1 MAVVTGNPCQLMLA
15 APELKQLGVLLV
27 TGEADLRPSLGR
39 FVMKGHQPSY
49 PLATPSGHMGFTGAM
64 AGFAPPMRRGL
75 WGDLLEELGMG
86 SGTKIFRQIG
96 MASHTDLRP
105 DISTL
110 LLLRRGRRLLPL
122 HKTPSHHRSNE
133 C

>member
-1 MAVVTGNPCQLMLA
+1 MAVVTGDAGEQMLA
-15 APELKQLGVLLV
+15 TPELEPLGFLLM

-39 FVMKGHQPSY
+39 FVVKGHQPSH
-49 PLATPSGHMGFTGAM
+49 PLATPSSHVGFARAMTGL
-64 AGFAPPMRRGL
+64 APPMRRGL
-75 WGDLLEELGMG
+75 WGGLLEEFGMR

-105 DISTL
+105 NIATL
-110 LLLRRGRRLLPL
+110 LLLRRGGRLLPL
-122 HKTPSHHRSNE
+122 HETPSHHRSKE